1 MAVAFIYEQDA
12 DEELMLKACDGDEKA
27 FNVLYARHKN
37 RLYRYVR
44 YQCGDPTTVHDIFQ
58 EVWENLFKACKRY
71 TVQAKFITY
80 LFKVAHNR
88 VIDYYRWLFSR
99 LSISNNSHEEDS
111 PDLEDLPNSEQ
122 LGPEMI
128 AYLEERKNATLEMLG
143 ELPLVQREAFLLFV
157 EGMTLE
163 EIAEATGV
171 NEETVKSRI
180 RYARNKLKQLSRE
193 QM

>member
-88 VIDYYRWLFSR
+88 VMIITAGCPADCQSLITPMKKILPIWEIYRI
-99 LSISNNSHEEDS
+99 LSN
-111 PDLEDLPNSEQ
+111 
-122 LGPEMI
+122 
-128 AYLEERKNATLEMLG
+128 
-143 ELPLVQREAFLLFV
+143 
-157 EGMTLE
+157 
-163 EIAEATGV
+163 
-171 NEETVKSRI
+171 
-180 RYARNKLKQLSRE
+180 
-193 QM
+193 